1 VTSYATT
8 DLTAKAQ
15 LSREEFERICGEAA
29 ARSTD
34 CADYIGNV
42 LAGLRHWLA
51 SQGRRAELPESVA
64 SDGNVQVLVIALY
77 RLLEEKCGLDF
88 DASRVLNAYAP
99 PYQIEELL

>member
-1 VTSYATT
+1 MTSYATT
-8 DLTAKAQ
+8 NLTAKAQ
-15 LSREEFERICGEAA
+15 LSREEFGLICGEA

-42 LAGLRHWLA
+42 LAGLCRWLTN
-51 SQGRRAELPESVA
+51 QGRRAELPELVA
-64 SDGNVQVLVIALY
+64 SAGNVQVLVVALY
-77 RLLEEKCGLDF
+77 HLLEEKCGVDF